1 MGECVHTCECWS
13 LCRGVACVPVCACP
27 GPITP
32 QGTKRDL
39 ISCILSASCLPFHTT
54 LSSAQCPA
62 CMCAALPTSPAPAR
76 APLQPAPHYRLGPC
90 NSVQAFTPA
99 VLSISLVDSYAV
111 VLTGCHLLLTLL
123 LSQPAVPSLLPAHLV
138 SAGQQ
143 GPTLLTPPGSSTP
156 ALGWAHRGPLHG
168 PVLCDC

>member
-1 MGECVHTCECWS
+1 MQRGC
-13 LCRGVACVPVCACP
+13 LCARVCLSRSHHSP
-27 GPITP
+27 GYTT
-32 QGTKRDL
+32 GDL
-39 ISCILSASCLPFHTT
+39 ISCILSASCLPLHTT

-62 CMCAALPTSPAPAR
+62 CMCAALPTSPGPAR

-123 LSQPAVPSLLPAHLV
+123 LSHPAVPSLLPAHLV

-168 PVLCDC
+168 PVLCDR